1 MGQEMSRRQDRNQ
14 RPPLAT
20 SATRFDS
27 KFSYKSSPNI
37 VQLRGFFEKCH
48 FVSKNCFGYFFA
60 SFGKYLATFYSHFWS
75 HWCRRPELKN
85 VEFSFKMA
93 DCSLQSCGPCYKA
106 NMVVGTVGKVSLAV
120 YFINKRTPPKVSIW
134 SATV

>member
-1 MGQEMSRRQDRNQ
+1 MRPTQQATKLARSRDGDPRVETPSSFLSTQ
-14 RPPLAT
+14 T
-20 SATRFDS
+20 S
-27 KFSYKSSPNI
+27 KFGPVSRLQKLIETRS
-37 VQLRGFFEKCH
+37 
-48 FVSKNCFGYFFA
+48 SKNFGQKSEIQF
-60 SFGKYLATFYSHFWS
+60 SHTVADPK
-75 HWCRRPELKN
+75 RPELKN